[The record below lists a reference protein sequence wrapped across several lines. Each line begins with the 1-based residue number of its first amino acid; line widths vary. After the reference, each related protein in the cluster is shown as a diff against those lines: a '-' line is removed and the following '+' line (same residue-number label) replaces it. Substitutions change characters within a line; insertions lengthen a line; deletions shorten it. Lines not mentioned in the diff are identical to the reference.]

1 MASQESSQL
10 SYSTPQWWKEAIVYQ
25 IYPSSFQSHAGNTTG
40 WGSIKGITSRL
51 DYLKQLGVDVIWTS
65 PFFKSPQVDMGYD
78 IADYKDVDS
87 RYGTLDDVDTL
98 IAELRKRD
106 MKLMVDL
113 VVNHTSDQHPW
124 FLESRS
130 SKDNPKRDWYIWKKP
145 RGDGAP
151 PNNWASILGEA
162 HSAWTYDETTGEYYF
177 SLFTPEQPDLN
188 WENPDV
194 RAAVWDVM
202 HFWMQRGAAGFR
214 LDVINLISK
223 VTTYPDAEILLDP
236 KYHKYQPAFK
246 YVVNGPKL
254 HDYLREMNSE
264 VLSRYGLFSWLSLRL
279 DAITVGEMPWVND
292 ENEILRTVGADAGE
306 LRMIFIFDLVDIDK
320 PAIRMAFKPWDLKAM
335 RAVITRWQRVM
346 IERNGWN
353 AVFIENHDNPRSIS
367 HFADDSDKYRHI
379 SAKLLALM
387 QTTLGGTLF
396 VYQGEEIGMRNIPK
410 EWDIAKEYKD
420 VETQNYWNKVN
431 AVWGDTPE
439 LLQHGR
445 AVVECKAR
453 DHARTPMQW
462 DASANAGFCDPGV
475 APWMRVMDDYET
487 INAEAQ
493 MRSDDGNY
501 DESVWQFWKAGIRR
515 RKEHANVF
523 VYGDFEEVTPD
534 HPNTFAYTRTSRD
547 GKGEKWLVLM
557 NFFGRQTEWIVPADL
572 KVEAWVCGNYSKG
585 EVLKPLEGMVPLRP
599 WEGLLAKLCVP
610 GTEVVVDTVE
620 VDGQT
625 VTTSQCDLVPS
636 QRQSRNARHARP
648 VLSARNRNLCGAP
661 CTTYCNGGTG
671 GPDPYGTSNPLH
683 NCSALAAAHNDGG
696 GFNIAP
702 HSIQYISMASCRAW
716 IVNNSDEDQYYCSD
730 QNNYAG
736 VINYLA
742 FNCQAS
748 TGGGPYDGGSCHFYD
763 NPYIGYVEVGTS

>member
-1 MASQESSQL
+1 MASHDSDQL
-10 SYSTPQWWKEAIVYQ
+10 SYSTPQWWKEAVVYQ
-25 IYPSSFQSHAGNTTG
+25 IYPSSFQSHTGNTTG
-40 WGSIKGITSRL
+40 WGSIKGIASRL
-51 DYLKQLGVDVIWTS
+51 DYLKELGIDVVWSS

-78 IADYKDVDS
+78 IADYKQIDS
-87 RYGTLDDVDTL
+87 RYGTLDDIDML

-145 RGDGAP
+145 QRDGAEPQP

-162 HSAWTYDETTGEYYF
+162 RSAWAYDKATGEYYF
-177 SLFTPEQPDLN
+177 SMFTPEQPDLN

-223 VTTYPDAEILLDP
+223 AATYPDAETLLDP
-236 KYHKYQPAFK
+236 KYHKYQPALK

-254 HDYLREMNSE
+254 HDYLKEMNRE
-264 VLSRYGLFSWLSLRL
+264 VLSQYGKGSLLFFLRL
-279 DAITVGEMPWVND
+279 DSITVGEMPGVND
-292 ENEILRTVGADAGE
+292 EDEILRSVGANAGE
-306 LRMIFIFDLVDIDK
+306 LRMIFIFDLVDVDK
-320 PAIRMAFKPWDLKAM
+320 PAVRMGFKPWDLKAM

-367 HFADDSDKYRHI
+367 RFADDSDEYRHI

-387 QTTLGGTLF
+387 QVTLGGTLF

-420 VETQNYWNKVN
+420 IETQNYWKKVN
-431 AVWGDTPE
+431 AVWADSPE

-445 AVVECKAR
+445 AIVEGKAR

-462 DASANAGFCDPGV
+462 DASANAGFCDPDV
-475 APWMRVMDDYET
+475 TPWMRVMDDYEA
-487 INAEAQ
+487 INAEVQ
-493 MRSDDGNY
+493 MKPDDD
-501 DESVWQFWKAGIRR
+501 DESVWRFWQAGIRR

-523 VYGDFEEVTPD
+523 VYGDFEELTPD
-534 HPNTFAYTRTSRD
+534 HPNTFAYTRTSLD

-572 KVEAWVCGNYSKG
+572 TIQSWVCGNYSKG
-585 EVLKPLEGMVPLRP
+585 EVSKPLEGMVPLKP
-599 WEGLLAKLCVP
+599 WEGLLAKC
-610 GTEVVVDTVE
+610 
-620 VDGQT
+620 
-625 VTTSQCDLVPS
+625 
-636 QRQSRNARHARP
+636 A
-648 VLSARNRNLCGAP
+648 
-661 CTTYCNGGTG
+661 
-671 GPDPYGTSNPLH
+671 
-683 NCSALAAAHNDGG
+683 
-696 GFNIAP
+696 
-702 HSIQYISMASCRAW
+702 
-716 IVNNSDEDQYYCSD
+716 
-730 QNNYAG
+730 
-736 VINYLA
+736 
-742 FNCQAS
+742 
-748 TGGGPYDGGSCHFYD
+748 
-763 NPYIGYVEVGTS
+763 